1 MIIEKGTHSSLR
13 TPSMLWRPQRIR
25 YDVTFTESCRYQ
37 LPPVEQSDI
46 NKLFGIGYLPH
57 HHDNSVRFGWRY
69 LDKVDMIEVLAYWYN
84 DGERGWWHLCA
95 VEIGKQWRYDLM
107 VGQSNHSMHVVG
119 KSVPYIV
126 QVQPR
131 RVGYLLQPYFG
142 GNMTAP
148 HDMEIKMQRV

>member
-1 MIIEKGTHSSLR
+1 MIIEKGTHSPFR
-13 TPSMLWRPQRIR
+13 TPSILWRPQRIR
-25 YDVTFTESCRYQ
+25 YDVTFTESCRYDISA
-37 LPPVEQSDI
+37 EQADI

-69 LDKVDMIEVLAYWYN
+69 LDKVDMVEILAYWYDN
-84 DGERGWWHLCA
+84 GVRGWWHLCA
-95 VEIGKQWRYDLM
+95 VEIGKQWRYDLTI
-107 VGQSNHSMHVVG
+107 GQSNHSLHVVG

-126 QVQPR
+126 PVQPR

-148 HDMEIKMQRV
+148 HDIEIKMTRV

>member
-1 MIIEKGTHSSLR
+1 MIIEKGTHSPLR
-13 TPSMLWRPQRIR
+13 MPPMLWRPQRIR
-25 YDVTFTESCRYQ
+25 YDVTFTESCRYDIGA
-37 LPPVEQSDI
+37 EQADI
-46 NKLFGIGYLPH
+46 NKLFGVGYLPH

-69 LDKVDMIEVLAYWYN
+69 LDKVDMVEILAYWYN
-84 DGERGWWHLCA
+84 DGERAWWHLCA
-95 VEIGKQWRYDLM
+95 VEIGKQWRYDLT
-107 VGQSNHSMHVVG
+107 VGQSNHSLHVVG